1 MANHLAMALEEAQS
15 HFHEE
20 STQTVRLASAR
31 PPQHQ
36 VARRWSHALRAR
48 PLESGPLQTWLD
60 ENPRLRSSL
69 RRARCIAKG
78 ARRVRRGALGNPLA
92 QARLGVERPLYW
104 KRGETS
110 PNLSAHV
117 RRPRTR
123 FAVSLPVRRI
133 AVLVPVVRAV
143 E

>member
-1 MANHLAMALEEAQS
+1 MALQEAQT
-15 HFHEE
+15 HFDEE
-20 STQTVRLASAR
+20 STQAVCLATAR

-78 ARRVRRGALGNPLA
+78 ARRVRGGALGNHLA
-92 QARLGVERPLYW
+92 KARLGAERPF
-104 KRGETS
+104 
-110 PNLSAHV
+110 H
-117 RRPRTR
+117 
-123 FAVSLPVRRI
+123 
-133 AVLVPVVRAV
+133 
-143 E
+143 

>member
-1 MANHLAMALEEAQS
+1 MALQEAQT

-20 STQTVRLASAR
+20 STQTVCLATAR

-48 PLESGPLQTWLD
+48 PLESGSLQTWLD

-78 ARRVRRGALGNPLA
+78 ARRVRRGALENLLA
-92 QARLGVERPLYW
+92 QVRLGVERPLY
-104 KRGETS
+104 
-110 PNLSAHV
+110 AH
-117 RRPRTR
+117 REAKEKPMTDKQRT
-123 FAVSLPVRRI
+123 
-133 AVLVPVVRAV
+133 
-143 E
+143 